1 MDNNAQEQV
10 LHLDLSA
17 TAGKKVVIDNDES
30 RTFRINTSDFSIY
43 DRLKKGMSRLYDVL
57 TTMRDKVGELAESD
71 AVAESENENENGD
84 IFDNDAI
91 SEAMRDA
98 DAEMR
103 SILDFIFNAPVSDAC
118 APDGYMFDLF
128 DGQLRFEYII
138 NALTKLYENNI
149 NAEFH
154 KVKSRISAKLPD
166 YVKNG
171 KK

>member
-71 AVAESENENENGD
+71 AVAESENENTPSD
-84 IFDNDAI
+84 HLSRFTFYT
-91 SEAMRDA
+91 
-98 DAEMR
+98 
-103 SILDFIFNAPVSDAC
+103 LQPAP
-118 APDGYMFDLF
+118 
-128 DGQLRFEYII
+128 
-138 NALTKLYENNI
+138 
-149 NAEFH
+149 
-154 KVKSRISAKLPD
+154 
-166 YVKNG
+166 
-171 KK
+171 

>member
-30 RTFRINTSDFSIY
+30 RTFRINPSDFSIY
-43 DRLKKGMSRLYDVL
+43 DRLREGMSRLYDVL
-57 TTMRDKVGELAESD
+57 TSMKAKVGALAESED
-71 AVAESENENENGD
+71 STESENENDDGD
-84 IFDNDAI
+84 TFNDTLG
-91 SEAMRDA
+91 EVMRDA

-103 SILDFIFNAPVSDAC
+103 SILDFIFNAPVADAC

-149 NAEFH
+149 NAEFY

>member
-1 MDNNAQEQV
+1 MDNNTQEQV
-10 LHLDLSA
+10 IHLDLSA

-30 RTFRINTSDFSIY
+30 RTFRINPSDFSIY
-43 DRLKKGMSRLYDVL
+43 DRLREGMSRLYDVL
-57 TTMRDKVGELAESD
+57 TSMKDKVGALAESED
-71 AVAESENENENGD
+71 ATESENENDDGD
-84 IFDNDAI
+84 TFNDTLGDT
-91 SEAMRDA
+91 MRDA

-149 NAEFH
+149 NAEFY

>member
-30 RTFRINTSDFSIY
+30 RTFRLNTSDFSIY
-43 DRLKKGMSRLYDVL
+43 DRLKKGMSQLYDVL
-57 TTMRDKVGELAESD
+57 VDMRNKVGD
-71 AVAESENENENGD
+71 IAESEVDTESEDENENGEA
-84 IFDNDAI
+84 FNDALG
-91 SEAMRDA
+91 EVMRDA

-103 SILDFIFNAPVSDAC
+103 SIIDFIFNAPVSDAC

-149 NAEFH
+149 NAEFY
-154 KVKSRISAKLPD
+154 KVKSRISAKLPN
-166 YVKNG
+166 YVTNG